1 MMHVLR
7 VGAGSEALRTRCL
20 LLLRLLRDKLFA
32 ADGHAE
38 QPPCGERPHE
48 RAGVRVV
55 RPKRVGDELL
65 PSPFSLLLA
74 ASWKLVY
81 SDRET

>member
-20 LLLRLLRDKLFA
+20 LFLGLFGDKLFA
-32 ADGHAE
+32 ADDHAE
-38 QPPCGERPHE
+38 QAPCGERPHE

-55 RPKRVGDELL
+55 RPKRVWATNRLVELMIMK
-65 PSPFSLLLA
+65 S
-74 ASWKLVY
+74 
-81 SDRET
+81 

>member
-1 MMHVLR
+1 MHVLR

-32 ADGHAE
+32 SEDHTE

-55 RPKRVGDELL
+55 RPKRVGDEQVGRVDDHEIVAVEYLGE
-65 PSPFSLLLA
+65 
-74 ASWKLVY
+74 
-81 SDRET
+81 R

>member
-55 RPKRVGDELL
+55 RLKRVGDEQVGRVDDHEIIAVEYLGE
-65 PSPFSLLLA
+65 
-74 ASWKLVY
+74 
-81 SDRET
+81 R